1 MGHNLCLDSKGRFW
15 LYNTV
20 ADGFSAG
27 GDFLPGI
34 EMSYLALNPQS
45 NLDNFRW
52 LLNHINGKGTPYSE
66 LRITT
71 IHVRCKNLIHSIIV
85 PAHIVDNYKTR
96 GKTICWMSGLFSSKD
111 NAEHA
116 INANLEK
123 CKDQMLMLE
132 SRVESINQDLFWA
145 WIRW

>member
-1 MGHNLCLDSKGRFW
+1 
-15 LYNTV
+15 
-20 ADGFSAG
+20 
-27 GDFLPGI
+27 
-34 EMSYLALNPQS
+34 
-45 NLDNFRW
+45 
-52 LLNHINGKGTPYSE
+52 
-66 LRITT
+66 
-71 IHVRCKNLIHSIIV
+71 
-85 PAHIVDNYKTR
+85 
-96 GKTICWMSGLFSSKD
+96 MSGLFSSKD